1 MQSWKNNLLNLN
13 STIIN
18 SRSFKKNNNLN
29 INNNLLN
36 SNLSNNNAN
45 LKAVKENRL
54 KAFYRSNNA

>member
-29 INNNLLN
+29 INNILDLYT
-36 SNLSNNNAN
+36 
-45 LKAVKENRL
+45 
-54 KAFYRSNNA
+54 FF